1 MNIIET
7 NLSFGA
13 MTVRSRT
20 NRIICHHAAAET
32 CGAATIHSW
41 HKANGWAGIG
51 YHYVVRKNGTVERGR
66 PEKYVGAHATGSNS
80 DSIGVCFEG
89 NFDQESMGV
98 AQKNAG
104 IELISWLKSK
114 YGIGTVVGHRD
125 VMATSCPG

>member
-20 NRIICHHAAAET
+20 NRIICHHAAAKT

-66 PEKYVGAHATGSNS
+66 RNMSAHMLLEVIRTVSVSALREI
-80 DSIGVCFEG
+80 SIRKAWE
-89 NFDQESMGV
+89 
-98 AQKNAG
+98 
-104 IELISWLKSK
+104 
-114 YGIGTVVGHRD
+114 
-125 VMATSCPG
+125 